1 MSEITQNASPT
12 TQFEELPDAPPKRKI
27 KLSLAGKIGV
37 VVIIFWA
44 IIVAIGPTI
53 SPYHEADILDEELFV
68 VPGGDEYPDTD
79 FLPPSNIVLLGTDY
93 LGRDTLSRIL
103 YGARTTIG
111 ISFIATLL
119 AYLIG
124 VTLGIAAAVGSKV
137 LDTILSRLNDALLS
151 LPSLMMALGMIA
163 A

>member
-79 FLPPSNIVLLGTDY
+79 FQPPSKIVLLGTDY

-111 ISFIATLL
+111 ISFISTVL

-137 LDTILSRLNDALLS
+137 LDTILSRHCFLYRH
-151 LPSLMMALGMIA
+151 
-163 A
+163 